1 MLLRKTNLIVFITTF
16 FCFLSLTG
24 NAQSGSCVA
33 SISPVSEAFI
43 CPGGTITLKANTG
56 TNLRYQWFLNNS
68 PLSNTPT
75 TSATYPANSA
85 GTYYVKVTSS
95 TNTGCTG
102 AISEAV
108 TIRESTPPPAAIFT
122 LSTEA
127 PQCSG
132 TPITFTVADPNPD
145 YTYKWD
151 FGDETSGTGITS
163 THSFYSESVDGQ
175 TFTVTLETVDILG
188 CSSTSENTVTV
199 KPGPVVKLTN
209 DRNFTNCLG
218 GPLVLTVNDAS
229 QIQAG
234 ETYTYIIDWGD
245 NKTAENYSRTTPPIN
260 LTHEYAAGVFK
271 LKYKIQSTLGC
282 TITKEYT
289 IENRNSFIMNA
300 TNGQPKTQCVPY
312 TFQFNLID
320 FEGNHPSTNYL
331 IDFGDGSKKTY
342 SHAQLLALKEQQ
354 RTRNLSWTVEHEY
367 KTSSCTATN
376 GEFMFAVTPI
386 NECKI
391 PPTSKIP
398 LVLNPATPVPDF
410 RIQNPKACAGIPTLF
425 SNLTAENKVFE
436 CNKNTRY
443 IWDWDDDKPNTETK
457 SRINTEHIYDA
468 PGTYEV
474 TLKVLNDCS
483 PSEVKKQIVVIYPPK
498 ADFATTI
505 GPITA
510 CVETTVRT
518 TNNSTGNITGFTWT
532 VIPNRDY
539 RLAPGSTLLDRE
551 PTFIFTKAGSYH
563 VRLTASNECKNDTIS
578 QKIFFKDKPTVTLP
592 ATQNYC
598 GNEPPTLTFGPANA
612 KHVPTYQEYNSAI
625 SAYLWEV
632 EGGSYSF
639 TSSTTAASKNPV
651 IQFTSNATYTVKITA
666 TNECGNSVSAT
677 QTIKVNYTGI
687 NTITLGQTS
696 YCSGTPVALITGT
709 VPPAGTSII
718 WQSHTKDDDFR
729 MTTGIADAANY
740 NPGVLPEDTW
750 FRRILRSGE
759 CDNISEII
767 KVTVS
772 QPITN
777 NLIFESQDLCAR
789 STPELLTGSDPK
801 GGNGQYMYI
810 WESSTDNNIFKAVTG
825 TNPNNLRD
833 YQPGEIQD
841 PTWFRRR
848 VTSGN
853 CAESVSPAVQISVT
867 PGVTENTIG
876 TAQRIC
882 IGTTAAPLIGTN
894 ATGGNN
900 TIKYLWEI
908 SFQSGS
914 GGFEPAPNINDQKDY
929 QPSDV
934 TRDTWFRRTIVSG
947 GCKDISRA
955 VKITVD
961 KTIENNIISAAQ
973 TICTG
978 TKPAVLS
985 GTTHT
990 GGNDNFTYEWEMSLD
1005 GIVYITA
1012 LGVSNLKDF
1021 SPPALTQSTWYRR
1034 IIYSNPCLASESEPI
1049 LIKVLSPITQNTLTL
1064 DQTVCAGVIPETI
1077 TGSDPKGSSGA
1088 YTYLWEMSRE
1098 DKPQSFGPAPGKNS
1112 EAAYTP
1118 PALTATTYYRRT
1130 VYAAPCQQVVS
1141 NSIKV
1146 QVNPLPP
1153 VPTTA
1158 DAITCVGSP
1167 ATLTA
1172 SGTNVDFAWYT
1183 EATGG
1188 VPVLTGPTY
1197 ITPPITEKATYYV
1210 ESQRAGCVSARVPV
1224 QVTTYNTVADA
1235 GEDVTII
1242 KGNKVGLKAS
1252 GGSKYTW
1259 TPASSLNNADVTNPI
1274 ASPQETTTYRVI
1286 VETPEGCTSTD
1297 EVTVTVIPRI
1307 IPANGITPNGDGAND
1322 TWVIKNI
1329 EHYPEAE
1336 IEIFNRWGNK
1346 IFTSIGYSTPWD
1358 GTFNGQPM
1366 PVAAYYFIIKLNK
1379 DEKPLSGNITLIR

>member
-16 FCFLSLTG
+16 FCFFLQKS
-24 NAQSGSCVA
+24 VA
-33 SISPVSEAFI
+33 ADCIATILPTQEASF
-43 CPGGTITLKANTG
+43 CPGGSVLLTANTG
-56 TNLRYQWFLNNS
+56 TKLSYQWYRDDIE
-68 PLSNTPT
+68 LSGQRG
-75 TSATYPANSA
+75 ATYRASVA
-85 GTYYVKVTSS
+85 GRYKVKVSS
-95 TNTGCTG
+95 TATPSACTF
-102 AISEAV
+102 AFSEEVNV
-108 TIRESTPPPAAIFT
+108 TEGSLPAKPEFT
-122 LSTEA
+122 FFPATA
-127 PQCSG
+127 QCSG
-132 TPITFTVADPNPD
+132 TRINFNVSDPVAGLT
-145 YTYKWD
+145 YTWD
-151 FGDETSGTGITS
+151 FGDDLIASGTS
-163 THSFYSESVDGQ
+163 VSHLFYSQNLAGQDFSV
-175 TFTVTLETVDILG
+175 TVTATNNIECDR
-188 CSSTSENTVTV
+188 TSQPQIVTV
-199 KPGPVVKLTN
+199 KPGPVINLTN
-209 DRNFTNCLG
+209 TNNFRNCG
-218 GPLVLTVNDAS
+218 GGTFNLIVSDDSRTEVG
-229 QIQAG
+229 QIKSY
-234 ETYTYIIDWGD
+234 EIDWGD
-245 NKTAENYSRTTPPIN
+245 GSAIYKSNAAPVNISHPYPVGART
-260 LTHEYAAGVFK
+260 LTYTLV
-271 LKYKIQSTLGC
+271 STNGC
-282 TITKEYT
+282 SVTKEFNVYNISNPAITVRGNGNT
-289 IENRNSFIMNA
+289 IACDRLN
-300 TNGQPKTQCVPY
+300 
-312 TFQFNLID
+312 ID
-320 FEGNHPSTNYL
+320 FPIEGFASNHPTTTYTV
-331 IDFGDGSKKTY
+331 DFGDGSPKETY
-342 SHAQLLALKEQQ
+342 THQQLLALP
-354 RTRNLSWTVEHEY
+354 NLTLSHLYT
-367 KTSSCTATN
+367 KTSCGNKSGLSANTFRFLIVAAN
-376 GEFMFAVTPI
+376 GCGTTEASVGGIRVYTKSIASFKLEREAACVGIETVFI
-386 NECKI
+386 NTTKAG
-391 PPTSKIP
+391 
-398 LVLNPATPVPDF
+398 LNP
-410 RIQNPKACAGIPTLF
+410 
-425 SNLTAENKVFE
+425 E
-436 CNKNTRY
+436 CNSKTTYTWDFGDDSGESTEGRHTYKAPGRY
-443 IWDWDDDKPNTETK
+443 I
-457 SRINTEHIYDA
+457 
-468 PGTYEV
+468 V
-474 TLKVLNDCS
+474 TLKADNSCT
-483 PSEVKKQIVVIYPPK
+483 PSSVIEIPIDVIPPPK
-498 ADFATTI
+498 GAFTTTI
-505 GPITA
+505 NPANA
-510 CVETTVRT
+510 CIDATVRT
-518 TNNSTGNITGFTWT
+518 TNLSSGNISGYTWSVYPST
-532 VIPNRDY
+532 NY
-539 RLAPGSTLLDRE
+539 QLAPDHTLTDKE
-551 PTFIFTKAGSYH
+551 PIFIFTKPGSYH
-563 VRLTASNECKNDTIS
+563 LRLSTYNDCKNDTSS
-578 QKIFFKDKPTVTLP
+578 QKIVIKDIPTVTLP

-598 GNEPPTLTFGPANA
+598 GNEPPTLTFGSANA

-632 EGGSYSF
+632 EGGTYSF
-639 TSSTTAASKNPV
+639 TSSTTAASKYPV
-651 IQFTSNATYTVKITA
+651 IQFTSNATYTVKIIA

-696 YCSGTPVALITGT
+696 YCSDTPVELITGT
-709 VPPAGTSII
+709 VPPTGTSII

-729 MTTGIADAANY
+729 MATGTADAANY

-833 YQPGEIQD
+833 YQPGEIKD

-848 VTSGN
+848 VISGN
-853 CAESVSPAVQISVT
+853 CAESVSPAVRISVT

-914 GGFEPAPNINDQKDY
+914 GGFEPAPNINDLKDY
-929 QPSDV
+929 QPRDV
-934 TRDTWFRRTIVSG
+934 TRDTWFRRTIISG

-1005 GIVYITA
+1005 GIVYTTA
-1012 LGVSNLKDF
+1012 PGVSNLKDF

-1034 IIYSNPCLASESEPI
+1034 VIYSNPCLASESDPI
-1049 LIKVLSPITQNTLTL
+1049 LIKVLLPITQNILTL

-1098 DKPQSFGPAPGKNS
+1098 DKPESFGPAPGKNS

-1197 ITPPITEKATYYV
+1197 ITPPIMEKATYYV

-1242 KGNKVGLKAS
+1242 KGNKIGLKAS

-1297 EVTVTVIPRI
+1297 EITVTVIPRI

-1322 TWVIKNI
+1322 TWVIKHI